1 MVWGMLKRIF
11 SGGDAEPIFGAA
23 SASDLN
29 RATRH
34 FDQGKALLESSSSPT
49 DAILEEAILEFERSL
64 DLAPQF
70 PMAHFYKGRC
80 LQLQGDFETALKQ
93 FDNTIELESSYFTPF
108 IDRGVTH
115 ATLGNYDA
123 AIEDLTSALKIDGKN
138 ERALMNRAGIYS
150 EMGELEE
157 AIRDF
162 TSLIDYGS
170 ANEQVYQLRG
180 TAHLRLE
187 YWKEASEDF
196 SKFLTSGV
204 DLSPTEYA
212 QVISNLGT
220 AYYGLGMLPEAKDNL
235 DAAIQLDPELAEPYR
250 NRGQTQFMM
259 AQQAATAEDA
269 ETAAQHLAGAIQDL
283 TTAIQTD
290 DSDAAAFNNR
300 ANCYALMGD
309 HQEAIE
315 DYTRGLER
323 DKGDAVA
330 FMNRGMSYVCLN
342 SLDEARQ
349 DFAEAIALGYDMK
362 DILAQ
367 ASTVYGASFS
377 LE

>member
-1 MVWGMLKRIF
+1 
-11 SGGDAEPIFGAA
+11 
-23 SASDLN
+23 
-29 RATRH
+29 
-34 FDQGKALLESSSSPT
+34 
-49 DAILEEAILEFERSL
+49 
-64 DLAPQF
+64 
-70 PMAHFYKGRC
+70 
-80 LQLQGDFETALKQ
+80 
-93 FDNTIELESSYFTPF
+93 
-108 IDRGVTH
+108 
-115 ATLGNYDA
+115 
-123 AIEDLTSALKIDGKN
+123 
-138 ERALMNRAGIYS
+138 
-150 EMGELEE
+150 
-157 AIRDF
+157 
-162 TSLIDYGS
+162 
-170 ANEQVYQLRG
+170 
-180 TAHLRLE
+180 
-187 YWKEASEDF
+187 
-196 SKFLTSGV
+196 
-204 DLSPTEYA
+204 
-212 QVISNLGT
+212 
-220 AYYGLGMLPEAKDNL
+220 
-235 DAAIQLDPELAEPYR
+235 
-250 NRGQTQFMM
+250 MM

-283 TTAIQTD
+283 TTAIQID

-342 SLDEARQ
+342 SLDEARR